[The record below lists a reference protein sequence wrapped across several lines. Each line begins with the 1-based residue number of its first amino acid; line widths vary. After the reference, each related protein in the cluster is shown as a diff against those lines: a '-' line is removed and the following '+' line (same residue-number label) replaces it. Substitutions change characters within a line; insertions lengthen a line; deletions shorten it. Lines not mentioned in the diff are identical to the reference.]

1 MTTNKPQESFYA
13 GLQGR
18 LDGMREQ
25 GLFKQE
31 RVLASRQG
39 STVVCDDGRELIN
52 LCANNYLG
60 LSGDETLVKAAVAA
74 TEQYG
79 YGLSSVRFI
88 CGTQTVHKQLEQVRA
103 EFLGM
108 EDAVLYSAA

>member
-1 MTTNKPQESFYA
+1 MLADADVLSHTQFAGNTMMTKIQEDFYT

-18 LDGMREQ
+18 LDGLREQ

-60 LSGDETLVKAAVAA
+60 LSGDETLVKAAISA

-79 YGLSSVRFI
+79 YGLSSARFLW
-88 CGTQTVHKQLEQVRA
+88 GTPT
-103 EFLGM
+103 G
-108 EDAVLYSAA
+108 

>member
-1 MTTNKPQESFYA
+1 MTTTIQEDFYS

-18 LDGMREQ
+18 LDGLREQ

-60 LSGDETLVKAAVAA
+60 LSGDEALVKAAISA

-79 YGLSSVRFI
+79 
-88 CGTQTVHKQLEQVRA
+88 
-103 EFLGM
+103 
-108 EDAVLYSAA
+108 